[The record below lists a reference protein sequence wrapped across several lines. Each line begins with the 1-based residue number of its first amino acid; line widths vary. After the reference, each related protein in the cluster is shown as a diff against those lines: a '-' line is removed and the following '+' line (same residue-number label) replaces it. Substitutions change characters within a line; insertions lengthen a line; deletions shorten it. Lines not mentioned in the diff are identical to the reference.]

1 MGKALEKQ
9 INTIKD
15 QGETQ
20 IETLRSIKK
29 LSVKDVIP
37 NSPFAT
43 DEAKEELNK
52 IKETEKMWTEKNYF
66 INQIKIPIIL
76 KNFKQ

>member
-1 MGKALEKQ
+1 MGKAFEKQ

-15 QGETQ
+15 QGEKQ

-52 IKETEKMWTEKNYF
+52 IKEIEKNVDREKLFYKS
-66 INQIKIPIIL
+66 NKNTY
-76 KNFKQ
+76 NFK

>member
-29 LSVKDVIP
+29 LSVKDAIP

-52 IKETEKMWTEKNYF
+52 IKEIERMCTEKNYF
-66 INQIKIPIIL
+66 INQIKIPLIL